1 MRIPFDISKRPQIE
15 SGEYK
20 VIYVEYPSTNQYP
33 VEILKWDSNSDA
45 GCIIGCVRRNGKDR
59 IYAFDENGE
68 HKVSG
73 EDDRLFIVTQEQEM
87 SEFEKA
93 VSKFRPQSDNVETI
107 QCIAAELLSLARNEL
122 NKQIENDYR
131 EIIYGGYKRGKA
143 DAEQEVERRIQSGEL
158 LTQENHEK
166 LMEVMNKAHEE
177 ELEKAYKN
185 SDEVQY
191 RKGYEK
197 GKEDAL
203 NNLPRWRKCPEND
216 YYACVYNCAKREDS
230 LLYYNGHTLR
240 LIDLEKLPGFN
251 EEDYE

>member
-1 MRIPFDISKRPQIE
+1 MRIPFDIKHRDKIE

-20 VIYVEYPSTNQYP
+20 VETRDGRSARI
-33 VEILKWDSNSDA
+33 ICWDVISNSPIVALLMFND
-45 GCIIGCVRRNGKDR
+45 GTEFIGEFTREGNYWNSKMESCKD
-59 IYAFDENGE
+59 
-68 HKVSG
+68 
-73 EDDRLFIVTQEQEM
+73 LFIVIPNPEM

-93 VSKFRPQSDNVETI
+93 VSKYRPQSDTLETI
-107 QCIAAELLSLARNEL
+107 QRIATELLSLARNEF

-131 EIIYGGYKRGKA
+131 EIIHGAYERGKA

-158 LTQENHEK
+158 MTQEHHEI
-166 LMEVMNKAHEE
+166 LMATLNKAHEE

-203 NNLPRWRKCPEND
+203 NNLPRWKKCPEND

-251 EEDYE
+251 EENYE